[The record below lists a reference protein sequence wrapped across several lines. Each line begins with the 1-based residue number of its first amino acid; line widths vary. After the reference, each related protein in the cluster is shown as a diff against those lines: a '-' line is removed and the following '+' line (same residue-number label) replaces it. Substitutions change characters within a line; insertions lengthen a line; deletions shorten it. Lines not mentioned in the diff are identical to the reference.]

1 MNIQMIA
8 FTEKG
13 YRLAEELRTRWITA
27 SDTLCSVNAVDQDA
41 SRIGVGGQKAL
52 WHSDSA
58 VDQDVSRRGG
68 GEQQVAGLSE
78 DLYSSYRGSSKEL
91 SQPPRIELHAKT
103 EALPAISD
111 PRSLQDIVGE
121 WFTKP
126 TGDTDVKRVSASDF
140 EEKPETCALGAGGLE
155 HGFESEKSDACEMD
169 ERTRD
174 AGTRRHPCDAIIFVG
189 ATGIAVRAIAPFIHG
204 KAVDPAVLVIDEAG
218 RYVISLLSGHL
229 GGANALARTA
239 ASLIEAEPIITT
251 ATDAESAF
259 AVDTFAKEN
268 GFLLTDLRKAKE
280 VSAKVLRG
288 EKLRIYSDIPM
299 ERLVQRPAR
308 HEAELVSAQDIDRAD
323 IVISYRTHILKPASE
338 PDTGASDR
346 PSDASETQHP
356 AYQNAELSDART
368 DAVQVHALL
377 DRDSAASGSLGI
389 SAHPAEKSSQAIG
402 LRLIA
407 KRVHVGLGARKGVT
421 QAEVAAAVATCL
433 EDAGI
438 DPRAVV
444 AIASIDLKKQEAGIL
459 AYSYESGVPFVTY
472 TAEEL
477 RTVEGAFAGS
487 SFVQSVTGVANV
499 CERAAAYAA
508 GRSGHAEVLVHKTIH
523 GNVTT
528 AVAVEA

>member
-1 MNIQMIA
+1 MKIQIIA

-13 YRLAEELRTRWITA
+13 YRLAEELRARWITSPDA
-27 SDTLCSVNAVDQDA
+27 WSSTNAADQDA
-41 SRIGVGGQKAL
+41 SRT
-52 WHSDSA
+52 
-58 VDQDVSRRGG
+58 
-68 GEQQVAGLSE
+68 VAGGLQAVCPAA
-78 DLYSSYRGSSKEL
+78 
-91 SQPPRIELHAKT
+91 QPPRIELHAKT
-103 EALPAISD
+103 EPLPAISD
-111 PRSLQDIVGE
+111 PRSLHDIVAE

-126 TGDTDVKRVSASDF
+126 AGDTDETGGSRSDS
-140 EEKPETCALGAGGLE
+140 EEK
-155 HGFESEKSDACEMD
+155 SERC
-169 ERTRD
+169 
-174 AGTRRHPCDAIIFVG
+174 AGTERPCDAIIFVG
-189 ATGIAVRAIAPFIHG
+189 ATGIAVRAIAPFITG

-239 ASLIEAEPIITT
+239 AALIEAEPVITT

-308 HEAELVSAQDIDRAD
+308 HEAELVTAQDIDRAD
-323 IVISYRTHILKPASE
+323 IIISYRTRILKPASGS
-338 PDTGASDR
+338 DADDR
-346 PSDASETQHP
+346 PVKASEAQHP
-356 AYQNAELSDART
+356 L
-368 DAVQVHALL
+368 
-377 DRDSAASGSLGI
+377 
-389 SAHPAEKSSQAIG
+389 EKMSQGIG

-444 AIASIDLKKQEAGIL
+444 ALASIDLKKQEAGIL

-499 CERAAAYAA
+499 CERAAAFAA

>member
-1 MNIQMIA
+1 MKIQIIA

-13 YRLAEELRTRWITA
+13 YRLAEELRARWITA
-27 SDTLCSVNAVDQDA
+27 PDACDSANAVDQDA
-41 SRIGVGGQKAL
+41 SRSGA
-52 WHSDSA
+52 
-58 VDQDVSRRGG
+58 R
-68 GEQQVAGLSE
+68 EQQAVCPAV
-78 DLYSSYRGSSKEL
+78 
-91 SQPPRIELHAKT
+91 QPPRIELHAKT
-103 EALPAISD
+103 EALPAIFD
-111 PRSLQDIVGE
+111 PRSLCDIVGE
-121 WFTKP
+121 WFT
-126 TGDTDVKRVSASDF
+126 T
-140 EEKPETCALGAGGLE
+140 
-155 HGFESEKSDACEMD
+155 SEA
-169 ERTRD
+169 
-174 AGTRRHPCDAIIFVG
+174 DAIIFVG

-239 ASLIEAEPIITT
+239 AALIEAEPVITT

-308 HEAELVSAQDIDRAD
+308 HEAELVPAQDIFCAD
-323 IVISYRTHILKPASE
+323 IVISYRTHILKLASE
-338 PDTGASDR
+338 PDADIFAR
-346 PSDASETQHP
+346 PIDASESQHP
-356 AYQNAELSDART
+356 EYQHAELSEARS
-368 DAVQVHALL
+368 DAVQIHHLGM
-377 DRDSAASGSLGI
+377 RDSQASTASGSLGI
-389 SAHPAEKSSQAIG
+389 SKHTSEKASQGIG

-444 AIASIDLKKQEAGIL
+444 ALASIDLKKQEAGIL

-499 CERAAAYAA
+499 CERAAAFAA

>member
-13 YRLAEELRTRWITA
+13 YRLAEQLRARWITA
-27 SDTLCSVNAVDQDA
+27 SDTLCSANAVDQDA
-41 SRIGVGGQKAL
+41 SRTAAGGQQA
-52 WHSDSA
+52 
-58 VDQDVSRRGG
+58 
-68 GEQQVAGLSE
+68 AGLSE
-78 DLYSSYRGSSKEL
+78 DLHSSCRGSSKEV

-126 TGDTDVKRVSASDF
+126 TGGTDGKRVSASSS
-140 EEKPETCALGAGGLE
+140 EEEARACVSGAGG
-155 HGFESEKSDACEMD
+155 SD
-169 ERTRD
+169 RQ
-174 AGTRRHPCDAIIFVG
+174 CDAIIFVG
-189 ATGIAVRAIAPFIHG
+189 ATGIAVRAIAPFICG
-204 KAVDPAVLVIDEAG
+204 KTVDPAVLVIDEAG

-308 HEAELVSAQDIDRAD
+308 HEAELVPAQDIDRAD
-323 IVISYRTHILKPASE
+323 IVISYRTYILKPAE
-338 PDTGASDR
+338 
-346 PSDASETQHP
+346 
-356 AYQNAELSDART
+356 N
-368 DAVQVHALL
+368 
-377 DRDSAASGSLGI
+377 
-389 SAHPAEKSSQAIG
+389 SSQAIG

-444 AIASIDLKKQEAGIL
+444 ALASIDLKKQEAGIL
-459 AYSYESGVPFVTY
+459 AYSYECGVPFVTY

>member
-13 YRLAEELRTRWITA
+13 YRLAEQLRTRWITTP
-27 SDTLCSVNAVDQDA
+27 DMLCSANAVDQDA
-41 SRIGVGGQKAL
+41 SRAGGGQ
-52 WHSDSA
+52 
-58 VDQDVSRRGG
+58 
-68 GEQQVAGLSE
+68 
-78 DLYSSYRGSSKEL
+78 
-91 SQPPRIELHAKT
+91 PPCIELHAKT
-103 EALPAISD
+103 EALPAFSD
-111 PRSLQDIVGE
+111 PRSLHEIVAE
-121 WFTKP
+121 WFTK
-126 TGDTDVKRVSASDF
+126 SA
-140 EEKPETCALGAGGLE
+140 A
-155 HGFESEKSDACEMD
+155 
-169 ERTRD
+169 
-174 AGTRRHPCDAIIFVG
+174 DAIIFVG
-189 ATGIAVRAIAPFIHG
+189 TTGIAVRAIAPFICG

-308 HEAELVSAQDIDRAD
+308 HEAELVPAQDIDRAD
-323 IVISYRTHILKPASE
+323 IVISYRTHILKPAE
-338 PDTGASDR
+338 
-346 PSDASETQHP
+346 
-356 AYQNAELSDART
+356 N
-368 DAVQVHALL
+368 
-377 DRDSAASGSLGI
+377 
-389 SAHPAEKSSQAIG
+389 SSQAIG

-438 DPRAVV
+438 DPRAV
-444 AIASIDLKKQEAGIL
+444 AALESIDLKKQEAGIL

-477 RTVEGAFAGS
+477 RTVEGAFVGS

-499 CERAAAYAA
+499 CERAAVYAA

>member
-1 MNIQMIA
+1 MKIQMIA

-13 YRLAEELRTRWITA
+13 YRLAEQLRAHWIT
-27 SDTLCSVNAVDQDA
+27 TTDA
-41 SRIGVGGQKAL
+41 EAPLIQ
-52 WHSDSA
+52 
-58 VDQDVSRRGG
+58 
-68 GEQQVAGLSE
+68 
-78 DLYSSYRGSSKEL
+78 
-91 SQPPRIELHAKT
+91 LHAKT

-111 PRSLQDIVGE
+111 PRSLQDIVRE

-126 TGDTDVKRVSASDF
+126 VGDTDGKRVSVSGS
-140 EEKPETCALGAGGLE
+140 EEESGVCVSGAG
-155 HGFESEKSDACEMD
+155 SSD
-169 ERTRD
+169 RS
-174 AGTRRHPCDAIIFVG
+174 CDAIIFVG

-204 KAVDPAVLVIDEAG
+204 KSVDPAVLVIDEAG

-239 ASLIEAEPIITT
+239 AALIEAEPIITT

-268 GFLLTDLRKAKE
+268 GFLLTDLRKAKA

-308 HEAELVSAQDIDRAD
+308 HEAELVPAQDIDHAD
-323 IVISYRTHILKPASE
+323 IIISYRSRFLKEDASAAE
-338 PDTGASDR
+338 SVTSASALKLQLL
-346 PSDASETQHP
+346 SGSESTSKVVETLQLSETQT
-356 AYQNAELSDART
+356 A
-368 DAVQVHALL
+368 QVGAQE
-377 DRDSAASGSLGI
+377 AQVEAS
-389 SAHPAEKSSQAIG
+389 PIG

-407 KRVHVGLGARKGVT
+407 KRIHVGLGARKGVT

-433 EDAGI
+433 EDADI

-444 AIASIDLKKQEAGIL
+444 ALASIDLKKQEAGIL

>member
-27 SDTLCSVNAVDQDA
+27 SDTLGSANAVDQDA
-41 SRIGVGGQKAL
+41 SRTGGGGQEAL
-52 WHSDSA
+52 WHSDSV
-58 VDQDVSRRGG
+58 VDQDVSRAAVGG
-68 GEQQVAGLSE
+68 QQAAGLSE
-78 DLYSSYRGSSKEL
+78 DLHLSYRGSSKEV

-126 TGDTDVKRVSASDF
+126 ADDTDGKRVSLSDF
-140 EEKPETCALGAGGLE
+140 EEKPEICALGAGGLE
-155 HGFESEKSDACEMD
+155 HGFESEKSGACEMD
-169 ERTRD
+169 ARTRD
-174 AGTRRHPCDAIIFVG
+174 AGTRHPCDAIIFVG

-268 GFLLTDLRKAKE
+268 GFLLTDLRKAKD

-308 HEAELVSAQDIDRAD
+308 HEAELVPAQEIDRAD
-323 IVISYRTHILKPASE
+323 IVISYRTK
-338 PDTGASDR
+338 
-346 PSDASETQHP
+346 
-356 AYQNAELSDART
+356 
-368 DAVQVHALL
+368 LL
-377 DRDSAASGSLGI
+377 N
-389 SAHPAEKSSQAIG
+389 QATG

-444 AIASIDLKKQEAGIL
+444 ALASIDLKKQEAGIL

-508 GRSGHAEVLVHKTIH
+508 GRSGHAEVLVHKSIH

>member
-1 MNIQMIA
+1 MNIQMIV

-13 YRLAEELRTRWITA
+13 YRLAEQLRARWITA
-27 SDTLCSVNAVDQDA
+27 PDMET
-41 SRIGVGGQKAL
+41 
-52 WHSDSA
+52 
-58 VDQDVSRRGG
+58 
-68 GEQQVAGLSE
+68 
-78 DLYSSYRGSSKEL
+78 
-91 SQPPRIELHAKT
+91 PRIELHAKT

-126 TGDTDVKRVSASDF
+126 AGDTVEMSVSLSDD
-140 EEKPETCALGAGGLE
+140 EEKPE
-155 HGFESEKSDACEMD
+155 SD
-169 ERTRD
+169 R
-174 AGTRRHPCDAIIFVG
+174 PCDAIIFVG

-239 ASLIEAEPIITT
+239 ASLIEAKPIITT

-268 GFLLTDLRKAKE
+268 GFLLTDRRKAKE

-308 HEAELVSAQDIDRAD
+308 HEAELVPAQNIDHAD
-323 IVISYRTHILKPASE
+323 IIISYRTRILKPASE
-338 PDTGASDR
+338 PNVDDR
-346 PSDASETQHP
+346 PVKASETQHP
-356 AYQNAELSDART
+356 L
-368 DAVQVHALL
+368 
-377 DRDSAASGSLGI
+377 
-389 SAHPAEKSSQAIG
+389 EKMSQGIG

-444 AIASIDLKKQEAGIL
+444 DLVSIDLKKQEAGIL
-459 AYSYESGVPFVTY
+459 AYSYERGVPFVTY

-487 SFVQSVTGVANV
+487 NFVQSVTGVANV
-499 CERAAAYAA
+499 CERAAAFAA

>member
-1 MNIQMIA
+1 MKIQIIA

-13 YRLAEELRTRWITA
+13 YRLAEQLRARWLTVPGA
-27 SDTLCSVNAVDQDA
+27 ESAANAVDQDD
-41 SRIGVGGQKAL
+41 SRAGVGGQQAA
-52 WHSDSA
+52 W
-58 VDQDVSRRGG
+58 
-68 GEQQVAGLSE
+68 VAA
-78 DLYSSYRGSSKEL
+78 
-91 SQPPRIELHAKT
+91 QPPRIELHAKT

-111 PRSLQDIVGE
+111 PRSLHDIVAE

-126 TGDTDVKRVSASDF
+126 AGDTVETSVLLSDD
-140 EEKPETCALGAGGLE
+140 EEKPESGAPGSGAPE
-155 HGFESEKSDACEMD
+155 WGIESENPDGD
-169 ERTRD
+169 ERPERAET
-174 AGTRRHPCDAIIFVG
+174 AGDDRPCDAILFVG
-189 ATGIAVRAIAPFIHG
+189 ATGIAVRAIAPFIRG
-204 KAVDPAVLVIDEAG
+204 KSVDPAVLVIDEAG

-239 ASLIEAEPIITT
+239 AALIEAEPVITT

-308 HEAELVSAQDIDRAD
+308 HEAELVTAQDIDRAD
-323 IVISYRTHILKPASE
+323 IVISYRTK
-338 PDTGASDR
+338 
-346 PSDASETQHP
+346 
-356 AYQNAELSDART
+356 
-368 DAVQVHALL
+368 LL
-377 DRDSAASGSLGI
+377 N
-389 SAHPAEKSSQAIG
+389 QATG

-444 AIASIDLKKQEAGIL
+444 ALASIDLKKQEAGIL

-499 CERAAAYAA
+499 CERAAAFAA

>member
-13 YRLAEELRTRWITA
+13 YRLAEQLRTRWIA
-27 SDTLCSVNAVDQDA
+27 APATLDAANAVDQDA
-41 SRIGVGGQKAL
+41 FRAAARGQQAACP
-52 WHSDSA
+52 A
-58 VDQDVSRRGG
+58 V
-68 GEQQVAGLSE
+68 
-78 DLYSSYRGSSKEL
+78 
-91 SQPPRIELHAKT
+91 QPPRIELHAKT
-103 EALPAISD
+103 EALPAISN
-111 PRSLQDIVGE
+111 PRSLCDIVGE

-126 TGDTDVKRVSASDF
+126 AGDTVETSVSLSDD
-140 EEKPETCALGAGGLE
+140 EEKPESGGLAAGDPE
-155 HGFESEKSDACEMD
+155 HGIESENSDEHEMA
-169 ERTRD
+169 ERTGS
-174 AGTRRHPCDAIIFVG
+174 AGSDRPCDAIIFVG

-308 HEAELVSAQDIDRAD
+308 HEAELVPVQDIDHAD
-323 IVISYRTHILKPASE
+323 IVISYRTHILKPAA
-338 PDTGASDR
+338 GADAGAFDR

-356 AYQNAELSDART
+356 S
-368 DAVQVHALL
+368 
-377 DRDSAASGSLGI
+377 
-389 SAHPAEKSSQAIG
+389 EKTSRAIG

-438 DPRAVV
+438 DPRAVADLV
-444 AIASIDLKKQEAGIL
+444 SIDLKKQEAGIL
-459 AYSYESGVPFVTY
+459 AYSYERGVPFVTY

-499 CERAAAYAA
+499 CERAAAFAA

>member
-13 YRLAEELRTRWITA
+13 YRLAEQLRTRWITA
-27 SDTLCSVNAVDQDA
+27 SDTLCSANAVDQDA
-41 SRIGVGGQKAL
+41 SRA
-52 WHSDSA
+52 
-58 VDQDVSRRGG
+58 GG
-68 GEQQVAGLSE
+68 G
-78 DLYSSYRGSSKEL
+78 
-91 SQPPRIELHAKT
+91 QPPRIELHAKT

-121 WFTKP
+121 WFTK
-126 TGDTDVKRVSASDF
+126 SA
-140 EEKPETCALGAGGLE
+140 A
-155 HGFESEKSDACEMD
+155 
-169 ERTRD
+169 
-174 AGTRRHPCDAIIFVG
+174 DAIIFVG
-189 ATGIAVRAIAPFIHG
+189 ATGIAVRAIAPFICG

-239 ASLIEAEPIITT
+239 ASLIDAEPIITT

-308 HEAELVSAQDIDRAD
+308 HEAELVPAQEIDRAD
-323 IVISYRTHILKPASE
+323 IVISYRTHILK
-338 PDTGASDR
+338 
-346 PSDASETQHP
+346 
-356 AYQNAELSDART
+356 
-368 DAVQVHALL
+368 
-377 DRDSAASGSLGI
+377 
-389 SAHPAEKSSQAIG
+389 PAEKSSQAIG

-444 AIASIDLKKQEAGIL
+444 ALASIDLKKQEAGIL

>member
-27 SDTLCSVNAVDQDA
+27 SDTLCSANAVDQDA
-41 SRIGVGGQKAL
+41 SRA
-52 WHSDSA
+52 
-58 VDQDVSRRGG
+58 GG
-68 GEQQVAGLSE
+68 GGQQVADLSE

-103 EALPAISD
+103 EALPAIFD

-121 WFTKP
+121 WFAKP
-126 TGDTDVKRVSASDF
+126 TGGTDGKRVSASDF
-140 EEKPETCALGAGGLE
+140 EEKPEICALGAGGLE

-174 AGTRRHPCDAIIFVG
+174 AGTRHPCDAIIFVG
-189 ATGIAVRAIAPFIHG
+189 ATGIAVRAIAPFICG

-308 HEAELVSAQDIDRAD
+308 HEAELVPAQDIDRAD
-323 IVISYRTHILKPASE
+323 IVISYRTHILK
-338 PDTGASDR
+338 
-346 PSDASETQHP
+346 
-356 AYQNAELSDART
+356 
-368 DAVQVHALL
+368 
-377 DRDSAASGSLGI
+377 
-389 SAHPAEKSSQAIG
+389 PAEKSSQAIG

-444 AIASIDLKKQEAGIL
+444 ALASIDLKKQEAGIL

>member
-1 MNIQMIA
+1 MKIQMIA

-27 SDTLCSVNAVDQDA
+27 PDACDSANAVDQDA
-41 SRIGVGGQKAL
+41 SRRAAGGQKAA
-52 WHSDSA
+52 WA
-58 VDQDVSRRGG
+58 V
-68 GEQQVAGLSE
+68 A
-78 DLYSSYRGSSKEL
+78 
-91 SQPPRIELHAKT
+91 QPPRIELHAKT

-111 PRSLQDIVGE
+111 PRSLQDIVAE
-121 WFTKP
+121 WFAKP
-126 TGDTDVKRVSASDF
+126 TGGTDGKRVSASSS
-140 EEKPETCALGAGGLE
+140 EEEAGVCISGAGG
-155 HGFESEKSDACEMD
+155 SD
-169 ERTRD
+169 RQ
-174 AGTRRHPCDAIIFVG
+174 CDAIIFVG
-189 ATGIAVRAIAPFIHG
+189 ATGIAVRAIAPFICG

-308 HEAELVSAQDIDRAD
+308 HEAELVPAQDIDRAD
-323 IVISYRTHILKPASE
+323 IVISYRTHILKP
-338 PDTGASDR
+338 T
-346 PSDASETQHP
+346 
-356 AYQNAELSDART
+356 
-368 DAVQVHALL
+368 
-377 DRDSAASGSLGI
+377 
-389 SAHPAEKSSQAIG
+389 EKSSQAIG

-444 AIASIDLKKQEAGIL
+444 TLASIDLKKQEEGIL

>member
-13 YRLAEELRTRWITA
+13 YRLAEQLRARWITTP
-27 SDTLCSVNAVDQDA
+27 DMLCSANAVDQDA
-41 SRIGVGGQKAL
+41 SRTAAGGQK
-52 WHSDSA
+52 
-58 VDQDVSRRGG
+58 
-68 GEQQVAGLSE
+68 VAGLSE
-78 DLYSSYRGSSKEL
+78 DLHSSYRGSSKEV

-111 PRSLQDIVGE
+111 PRCLQDIVGE
-121 WFTKP
+121 WFAKP
-126 TGDTDVKRVSASDF
+126 TGGTDGKRVSASSS
-140 EEKPETCALGAGGLE
+140 EEKSSACVSGAGG
-155 HGFESEKSDACEMD
+155 SD
-169 ERTRD
+169 RS
-174 AGTRRHPCDAIIFVG
+174 CDAIIFVG
-189 ATGIAVRAIAPFIHG
+189 ATGIAVRAIAPFICG

-308 HEAELVSAQDIDRAD
+308 HEAELVPAQEIDRAD
-323 IVISYRTHILKPASE
+323 IVISYRTHILK
-338 PDTGASDR
+338 
-346 PSDASETQHP
+346 
-356 AYQNAELSDART
+356 
-368 DAVQVHALL
+368 
-377 DRDSAASGSLGI
+377 
-389 SAHPAEKSSQAIG
+389 PAEKSSQAIG

-421 QAEVAAAVATCL
+421 QAEVAVAVATCL

-444 AIASIDLKKQEAGIL
+444 ALASIDLKKQEAGIL

>member
-13 YRLAEELRTRWITA
+13 YRLAEQLRTRWITA
-27 SDTLCSVNAVDQDA
+27 PDA
-41 SRIGVGGQKAL
+41 EVPLI
-52 WHSDSA
+52 H
-58 VDQDVSRRGG
+58 
-68 GEQQVAGLSE
+68 
-78 DLYSSYRGSSKEL
+78 
-91 SQPPRIELHAKT
+91 LHAKT

-111 PRSLQDIVGE
+111 PRSLHDIVAE
-121 WFTKP
+121 WFAKP
-126 TGDTDVKRVSASDF
+126 ASDTERTSVSLSVF
-140 EEKPETCALGAGGLE
+140 EEESGACVPGAGGLE
-155 HGFESEKSDACEMD
+155 HGFESEKSGACEMD

-174 AGTRRHPCDAIIFVG
+174 AGTRHPCDAIIFVG
-189 ATGIAVRAIAPFIHG
+189 ATGIAVRAIAPFITG

-239 ASLIEAEPIITT
+239 AALIEAEPVITT

-268 GFLLTDLRKAKE
+268 GFLLTDLWKAKE

-299 ERLVQRPAR
+299 ERLVQRPGR
-308 HEAELVSAQDIDRAD
+308 HEAELIPAQDIDRAD
-323 IVISYRTHILKPASE
+323 IIISYRTHILKSAAGPDADAS
-338 PDTGASDR
+338 GRQA
-346 PSDASETQHP
+346 DASETP
-356 AYQNAELSDART
+356 LSEART
-368 DAVQVHALL
+368 DAVRIQPLAS
-377 DRDSAASGSLGI
+377 RDQGASADVTASGS
-389 SAHPAEKSSQAIG
+389 IG

-407 KRVHVGLGARKGVT
+407 KRIHVGLGARKGVT
-421 QAEVAAAVATCL
+421 QAEVTAAVATCL

-438 DPRAVV
+438 DPRAVADLV
-444 AIASIDLKKQEAGIL
+444 SIDLKKQEAGIL
-459 AYSYESGVPFVTY
+459 AYSYERGVPFVTY

-487 SFVQSVTGVANV
+487 RFVQSVTGVANV

-508 GRSGHAEVLVHKTIH
+508 GRNGHAEVLVHKTIH

-528 AVAVEA
+528 AVAVEV

>member
-1 MNIQMIA
+1 MKIQMIA

-13 YRLAEELRTRWITA
+13 YRLAEQLRTRWITVPDA
-27 SDTLCSVNAVDQDA
+27 WSSTNAVDQHA
-41 SRIGVGGQKAL
+41 SPSGARGQQ
-52 WHSDSA
+52 A
-58 VDQDVSRRGG
+58 VCP
-68 GEQQVAGLSE
+68 AA
-78 DLYSSYRGSSKEL
+78 
-91 SQPPRIELHAKT
+91 QPPRIELHAKT

-126 TGDTDVKRVSASDF
+126 AGDTNETGGSRSDS
-140 EEKPETCALGAGGLE
+140 EEK
-155 HGFESEKSDACEMD
+155 SERC
-169 ERTRD
+169 
-174 AGTRRHPCDAIIFVG
+174 AGTKRPCDAIIFVG
-189 ATGIAVRAIAPFIHG
+189 ATGIAVRAIAPFITG

-239 ASLIEAEPIITT
+239 ASLIGAEPIITT

-268 GFLLTDLRKAKE
+268 SFLLTDLRKAKE

-308 HEAELVSAQDIDRAD
+308 HEAELVPVQDIDCAD
-323 IVISYRTHILKPASE
+323 IIISYRTHILK
-338 PDTGASDR
+338 
-346 PSDASETQHP
+346 P

-368 DAVQVHALL
+368 DAVQIHHLV
-377 DRDSAASGSLGI
+377 DRDPDPSTASGSLGI
-389 SAHPAEKSSQAIG
+389 SVHPTEKLSQGIG

-438 DPRAVV
+438 APRAVV
-444 AIASIDLKKQEAGIL
+444 DLVSIDLKKQESGIL

-499 CERAAAYAA
+499 CERAAAFAA

>member
-13 YRLAEELRTRWITA
+13 YRLAEQLRTRWITTP
-27 SDTLCSVNAVDQDA
+27 DMLCSANAVDQDA
-41 SRIGVGGQKAL
+41 SRAGGGQ
-52 WHSDSA
+52 
-58 VDQDVSRRGG
+58 
-68 GEQQVAGLSE
+68 
-78 DLYSSYRGSSKEL
+78 
-91 SQPPRIELHAKT
+91 PPCIELHAKT

-111 PRSLQDIVGE
+111 PRSLHEIVAE

-126 TGDTDVKRVSASDF
+126 ADDTDGKRVSASSS
-140 EEKPETCALGAGGLE
+140 EEESGACVSGADGG
-155 HGFESEKSDACEMD
+155 D
-169 ERTRD
+169 RQ
-174 AGTRRHPCDAIIFVG
+174 CDAIIFVG
-189 ATGIAVRAIAPFIHG
+189 ATGIAVRAIAPFICG
-204 KAVDPAVLVIDEAG
+204 KTVDPAVLVIDEAG

-308 HEAELVSAQDIDRAD
+308 HEAELVPAQDIDRAD

-338 PDTGASDR
+338 PDAGASDR

-368 DAVQVHALL
+368 DAVQVHSLL

-389 SAHPAEKSSQAIG
+389 SVHPTEKLSQAIG

-444 AIASIDLKKQEAGIL
+444 ALASIDLKKQEAGIL

-477 RTVEGAFAGS
+477 RTVEGAFVGS

>member
-27 SDTLCSVNAVDQDA
+27 SDTLCSANAVDQDA
-41 SRIGVGGQKAL
+41 SRRAAGGQEAL
-52 WHSDSA
+52 WHSEPV
-58 VDQDVSRRGG
+58 VDQDASRRAAGG
-68 GEQQVAGLSE
+68 QQAAGLSE
-78 DLYSSYRGSSKEL
+78 DLHSSYRGSSKEV

-121 WFTKP
+121 WFAKP
-126 TGDTDVKRVSASDF
+126 TGGTDGKRVSASSS
-140 EEKPETCALGAGGLE
+140 EEEAGACVSGAGG
-155 HGFESEKSDACEMD
+155 SD
-169 ERTRD
+169 RQ
-174 AGTRRHPCDAIIFVG
+174 CDAIIFVG
-189 ATGIAVRAIAPFIHG
+189 ATGIAVRAIAPFICG

-229 GGANALARTA
+229 GGANALARMA

-308 HEAELVSAQDIDRAD
+308 HEAELVPAQDIDRAD
-323 IVISYRTHILKPASE
+323 IVISYQTHILK
-338 PDTGASDR
+338 
-346 PSDASETQHP
+346 
-356 AYQNAELSDART
+356 
-368 DAVQVHALL
+368 
-377 DRDSAASGSLGI
+377 
-389 SAHPAEKSSQAIG
+389 PAEKSSQAIG

-444 AIASIDLKKQEAGIL
+444 ALASIDLKKQEAGIL
-459 AYSYESGVPFVTY
+459 AYSYECGVPFVTY

-508 GRSGHAEVLVHKTIH
+508 GQSGHAEVLVHKTIH

>member
-1 MNIQMIA
+1 MKIQMIA

-13 YRLAEELRTRWITA
+13 YRLAEQLRARWITA
-27 SDTLCSVNAVDQDA
+27 SDTLCSANAVDQDA
-41 SRIGVGGQKAL
+41 SRKTAGGQ
-52 WHSDSA
+52 
-58 VDQDVSRRGG
+58 
-68 GEQQVAGLSE
+68 EVAGLSE
-78 DLYSSYRGSSKEL
+78 DLHSSYRGSSKEV

-126 TGDTDVKRVSASDF
+126 TGDTEGKRVSASSS
-140 EEKPETCALGAGGLE
+140 EEESGACVSGAGG
-155 HGFESEKSDACEMD
+155 SD
-169 ERTRD
+169 RS
-174 AGTRRHPCDAIIFVG
+174 CDAIIFVG
-189 ATGIAVRAIAPFIHG
+189 ATGIAVRAIAPFICG

-308 HEAELVSAQDIDRAD
+308 HEAEFVPAQEIDHAD
-323 IVISYRTHILKPASE
+323 IIISYRTHILK
-338 PDTGASDR
+338 
-346 PSDASETQHP
+346 
-356 AYQNAELSDART
+356 
-368 DAVQVHALL
+368 
-377 DRDSAASGSLGI
+377 
-389 SAHPAEKSSQAIG
+389 PAEKSSQAIG

-444 AIASIDLKKQEAGIL
+444 ALASIDLKKQEAGIL

>member
-27 SDTLCSVNAVDQDA
+27 SDTLCSANAVDQDA
-41 SRIGVGGQKAL
+41 SRT
-52 WHSDSA
+52 
-58 VDQDVSRRGG
+58 GG
-68 GEQQVAGLSE
+68 G
-78 DLYSSYRGSSKEL
+78 
-91 SQPPRIELHAKT
+91 QPPRIELHAKT

-111 PRSLQDIVGE
+111 PRSLHEIVAE
-121 WFTKP
+121 WFTK
-126 TGDTDVKRVSASDF
+126 SA
-140 EEKPETCALGAGGLE
+140 A
-155 HGFESEKSDACEMD
+155 
-169 ERTRD
+169 
-174 AGTRRHPCDAIIFVG
+174 DAIIFVG
-189 ATGIAVRAIAPFIHG
+189 ATGIAVRAIAPFICG
-204 KAVDPAVLVIDEAG
+204 KTVDPAVLVIDEAG

-308 HEAELVSAQDIDRAD
+308 HEAELVPAQDIDRAD
-323 IVISYRTHILKPASE
+323 IVISYRTHILKPAE
-338 PDTGASDR
+338 
-346 PSDASETQHP
+346 
-356 AYQNAELSDART
+356 N
-368 DAVQVHALL
+368 
-377 DRDSAASGSLGI
+377 
-389 SAHPAEKSSQAIG
+389 SSQAIG

-444 AIASIDLKKQEAGIL
+444 ALASIDLKKQEAGIL

>member
-13 YRLAEELRTRWITA
+13 YRLAEELRTRWITTA
-27 SDTLCSVNAVDQDA
+27 NTLCSANAVDRDA
-41 SRIGVGGQKAL
+41 SRAGGGGQQA
-52 WHSDSA
+52 
-58 VDQDVSRRGG
+58 
-68 GEQQVAGLSE
+68 AGPSE
-78 DLYSSYRGSSKEL
+78 V
-91 SQPPRIELHAKT
+91 SQPPCIELHAKT

-111 PRSLQDIVGE
+111 SRSLQDIVGE
-121 WFTKP
+121 WFAKP
-126 TGDTDVKRVSASDF
+126 ADDTDGKRVSLSSS
-140 EEKPETCALGAGGLE
+140 EEEAGVCISGAGG
-155 HGFESEKSDACEMD
+155 SD
-169 ERTRD
+169 RQ
-174 AGTRRHPCDAIIFVG
+174 CDAIIFVG
-189 ATGIAVRAIAPFIHG
+189 ATGIAVRAIAPFICG

-268 GFLLTDLRKAKE
+268 DFLLTDLRKAKE

-288 EKLRIYSDIPM
+288 EKLRIYSDIPL

-323 IVISYRTHILKPASE
+323 IVISYRTHILK
-338 PDTGASDR
+338 
-346 PSDASETQHP
+346 
-356 AYQNAELSDART
+356 
-368 DAVQVHALL
+368 
-377 DRDSAASGSLGI
+377 
-389 SAHPAEKSSQAIG
+389 PAEKSSQAIG

-444 AIASIDLKKQEAGIL
+444 ALASIDLKKQEAGIL

>member
-13 YRLAEELRTRWITA
+13 YRLAEQLRTRWITTP
-27 SDTLCSVNAVDQDA
+27 DMLCSANAVDQDA
-41 SRIGVGGQKAL
+41 SRAGGGQ
-52 WHSDSA
+52 
-58 VDQDVSRRGG
+58 
-68 GEQQVAGLSE
+68 
-78 DLYSSYRGSSKEL
+78 
-91 SQPPRIELHAKT
+91 PPCIELHAKT

-111 PRSLQDIVGE
+111 PRSLHEIVAE

-126 TGDTDVKRVSASDF
+126 ADDTDGKRVSASSS
-140 EEKPETCALGAGGLE
+140 EEESGACVSGADGG
-155 HGFESEKSDACEMD
+155 D
-169 ERTRD
+169 RQ
-174 AGTRRHPCDAIIFVG
+174 CDAIIFVG
-189 ATGIAVRAIAPFIHG
+189 ATGIAVRAIAPFICG
-204 KAVDPAVLVIDEAG
+204 KTVDPAVLVIDEAG

-308 HEAELVSAQDIDRAD
+308 HEAELVPAQDIDRAD
-323 IVISYRTHILKPASE
+323 IVISYRTHILK
-338 PDTGASDR
+338 
-346 PSDASETQHP
+346 
-356 AYQNAELSDART
+356 
-368 DAVQVHALL
+368 
-377 DRDSAASGSLGI
+377 
-389 SAHPAEKSSQAIG
+389 PAEKSSQAIG

-444 AIASIDLKKQEAGIL
+444 ALASIDLKKQEAGIL

-477 RTVEGAFAGS
+477 RTVEGAFVGS

>member
-41 SRIGVGGQKAL
+41 SRT
-52 WHSDSA
+52 
-58 VDQDVSRRGG
+58 GG
-68 GEQQVAGLSE
+68 G
-78 DLYSSYRGSSKEL
+78 
-91 SQPPRIELHAKT
+91 QPPRIELHAKT

-111 PRSLQDIVGE
+111 PRSLHEIVAE
-121 WFTKP
+121 WFTK
-126 TGDTDVKRVSASDF
+126 SA
-140 EEKPETCALGAGGLE
+140 A
-155 HGFESEKSDACEMD
+155 
-169 ERTRD
+169 
-174 AGTRRHPCDAIIFVG
+174 DAIIFVG

-268 GFLLTDLRKAKE
+268 GFLLTDLQKAKA

-288 EKLRIYSDIPM
+288 EKLRIYSDIQM

-323 IVISYRTHILKPASE
+323 IVISYRTHILKP
-338 PDTGASDR
+338 T
-346 PSDASETQHP
+346 
-356 AYQNAELSDART
+356 
-368 DAVQVHALL
+368 
-377 DRDSAASGSLGI
+377 
-389 SAHPAEKSSQAIG
+389 EKLSQAIG

-444 AIASIDLKKQEAGIL
+444 ALASIDLKKQEAGIL

-477 RTVEGAFAGS
+477 RTVEGTFAGS

>member
-27 SDTLCSVNAVDQDA
+27 SDTLGSANAVDRDASRRAAGGQQALWHSEPAVDQDA
-41 SRIGVGGQKAL
+41 SRRAVGGQQA
-52 WHSDSA
+52 
-58 VDQDVSRRGG
+58 
-68 GEQQVAGLSE
+68 AGLSE
-78 DLYSSYRGSSKEL
+78 DLHLSYRGSLKEF

-121 WFTKP
+121 WFAKP
-126 TGDTDVKRVSASDF
+126 TDGTDGKRVSLSDF
-140 EEKPETCALGAGGLE
+140 EEKPEICALGAGGLE
-155 HGFESEKSDACEMD
+155 HGFESEKSGACEMD
-169 ERTRD
+169 ARTRD
-174 AGTRRHPCDAIIFVG
+174 AGTRHPCDAIIFVG
-189 ATGIAVRAIAPFIHG
+189 ATGIAVRAIAPFICG

-308 HEAELVSAQDIDRAD
+308 HEAELVPAQDIDRAD
-323 IVISYRTHILKPASE
+323 IVISYRTK
-338 PDTGASDR
+338 
-346 PSDASETQHP
+346 
-356 AYQNAELSDART
+356 
-368 DAVQVHALL
+368 LL
-377 DRDSAASGSLGI
+377 N
-389 SAHPAEKSSQAIG
+389 QATG

-444 AIASIDLKKQEAGIL
+444 ALASIDLKKQETGIL

-523 GNVTT
+523 GSVTT

>member
-27 SDTLCSVNAVDQDA
+27 SDTLGSANAVDRDASRTAAGGQEALWHSEPAVDQDA
-41 SRIGVGGQKAL
+41 SRRAAGGQQAL
-52 WHSDSA
+52 WHSDSV
-58 VDQDVSRRGG
+58 VDQDVSRRAAGG
-68 GEQQVAGLSE
+68 QKTVWGV
-78 DLYSSYRGSSKEL
+78 

-121 WFTKP
+121 WFAKP
-126 TGDTDVKRVSASDF
+126 TDGTDGKRVSLSDF
-140 EEKPETCALGAGGLE
+140 EEKPEICALGAGGLE
-155 HGFESEKSDACEMD
+155 HDFESEKSGADGSD
-169 ERTRD
+169 RQ
-174 AGTRRHPCDAIIFVG
+174 CDAIIFVG
-189 ATGIAVRAIAPFIHG
+189 ATGIAVRAIAPFICG

-308 HEAELVSAQDIDRAD
+308 HEAELVPAQDIDRAD
-323 IVISYRTHILKPASE
+323 IVISYRTK
-338 PDTGASDR
+338 
-346 PSDASETQHP
+346 
-356 AYQNAELSDART
+356 
-368 DAVQVHALL
+368 LL
-377 DRDSAASGSLGI
+377 N
-389 SAHPAEKSSQAIG
+389 QATG

-444 AIASIDLKKQEAGIL
+444 ALASIDLKKQEAGIL

-523 GNVTT
+523 GSVTT

>member
-140 EEKPETCALGAGGLE
+140 EEKPEICALGAGGLE

-174 AGTRRHPCDAIIFVG
+174 AGTRHPCDAIIFVG
-189 ATGIAVRAIAPFIHG
+189 ATGIAVRAIAPFICG

-323 IVISYRTHILKPASE
+323 IVISYRTHILKPA
-338 PDTGASDR
+338 
-346 PSDASETQHP
+346 
-356 AYQNAELSDART
+356 
-368 DAVQVHALL
+368 
-377 DRDSAASGSLGI
+377 
-389 SAHPAEKSSQAIG
+389 EKSSQAIG

-444 AIASIDLKKQEAGIL
+444 ALASIDLKKQEAGIL

-528 AVAVEA
+528 AVAVEV

>member
-1 MNIQMIA
+1 M
-8 FTEKG
+8 
-13 YRLAEELRTRWITA
+13 
-27 SDTLCSVNAVDQDA
+27 DA
-41 SRIGVGGQKAL
+41 
-52 WHSDSA
+52 
-58 VDQDVSRRGG
+58 
-68 GEQQVAGLSE
+68 
-78 DLYSSYRGSSKEL
+78 
-91 SQPPRIELHAKT
+91 
-103 EALPAISD
+103 
-111 PRSLQDIVGE
+111 
-121 WFTKP
+121 
-126 TGDTDVKRVSASDF
+126 
-140 EEKPETCALGAGGLE
+140 
-155 HGFESEKSDACEMD
+155 
-169 ERTRD
+169 RTRD
-174 AGTRRHPCDAIIFVG
+174 AGTRHPCDAIIFVG
-189 ATGIAVRAIAPFIHG
+189 ATGIAVRAIASFICG

-299 ERLVQRPAR
+299 ERLVHRPAR
-308 HEAELVSAQDIDRAD
+308 HETELVPAQDIDRAD
-323 IVISYRTHILKPASE
+323 IVISYRTK
-338 PDTGASDR
+338 
-346 PSDASETQHP
+346 
-356 AYQNAELSDART
+356 
-368 DAVQVHALL
+368 LL
-377 DRDSAASGSLGI
+377 N
-389 SAHPAEKSSQAIG
+389 QATG

-444 AIASIDLKKQEAGIL
+444 ALASIDLKKQEAGIL

-523 GNVTT
+523 GSVTT

>member
-27 SDTLCSVNAVDQDA
+27 SDTLGSANAVDQDA
-41 SRIGVGGQKAL
+41 SRTGGGGQEAL
-52 WHSDSA
+52 WHSDSV
-58 VDQDVSRRGG
+58 VDQDVSRAAVGG
-68 GEQQVAGLSE
+68 QQAAGLSE
-78 DLYSSYRGSSKEL
+78 DLHLSYRGSSKEV

-126 TGDTDVKRVSASDF
+126 ADDTDGKRVSLSDF
-140 EEKPETCALGAGGLE
+140 EEKPEICALGAGGLE
-155 HGFESEKSDACEMD
+155 HGFESEKSGACEMD
-169 ERTRD
+169 ARTRD
-174 AGTRRHPCDAIIFVG
+174 AGTRHPCDAIIFVG
-189 ATGIAVRAIAPFIHG
+189 ATGIAVRAIAPFICG

-308 HEAELVSAQDIDRAD
+308 HEAELVPAQDIDRAD
-323 IVISYRTHILKPASE
+323 IVISYRTK
-338 PDTGASDR
+338 
-346 PSDASETQHP
+346 
-356 AYQNAELSDART
+356 
-368 DAVQVHALL
+368 LL
-377 DRDSAASGSLGI
+377 N
-389 SAHPAEKSSQAIG
+389 QATG

-444 AIASIDLKKQEAGIL
+444 ALASIDLKKQEAGIL

-523 GNVTT
+523 GSVTT

>member
-27 SDTLCSVNAVDQDA
+27 SDTLGSANAVDQDA
-41 SRIGVGGQKAL
+41 SRTGGGGQEAL
-52 WHSDSA
+52 WHSDSV
-58 VDQDVSRRGG
+58 VDQDVSRAAVGG
-68 GEQQVAGLSE
+68 QQAAGLSE
-78 DLYSSYRGSSKEL
+78 DLHLSYRGSSKEV
-91 SQPPRIELHAKT
+91 SQPTRIELHAKT

-126 TGDTDVKRVSASDF
+126 ADDTDGKRVSLSDF
-140 EEKPETCALGAGGLE
+140 EEKPEICALGAGGLE
-155 HGFESEKSDACEMD
+155 HGFESEKSGACEMD
-169 ERTRD
+169 ARTRD
-174 AGTRRHPCDAIIFVG
+174 AGTRHPCDAIIFVG

-268 GFLLTDLRKAKE
+268 GFLLTDLRKAKD

-299 ERLVQRPAR
+299 ERLVHRPAR
-308 HEAELVSAQDIDRAD
+308 HEAELVPAQDIDRAD
-323 IVISYRTHILKPASE
+323 IVISYRTK
-338 PDTGASDR
+338 
-346 PSDASETQHP
+346 
-356 AYQNAELSDART
+356 
-368 DAVQVHALL
+368 LL
-377 DRDSAASGSLGI
+377 N
-389 SAHPAEKSSQAIG
+389 QATG

-444 AIASIDLKKQEAGIL
+444 ALASIDLKKQEAGIL

-523 GNVTT
+523 GSVTT

>member
-27 SDTLCSVNAVDQDA
+27 SDTLGSANAVDQDA
-41 SRIGVGGQKAL
+41 SRTGGGGQEAL
-52 WHSDSA
+52 WHSDSV
-58 VDQDVSRRGG
+58 VDQDVSRAAVGG
-68 GEQQVAGLSE
+68 QQAAGLSE
-78 DLYSSYRGSSKEL
+78 DLHLSYRGSSKEV
-91 SQPPRIELHAKT
+91 SQPTRIELHAKT

-126 TGDTDVKRVSASDF
+126 ADDTDGKRVSLSDF
-140 EEKPETCALGAGGLE
+140 EEKPEICALGAGGLE
-155 HGFESEKSDACEMD
+155 HGFESEKSGACEMD
-169 ERTRD
+169 ARTRD
-174 AGTRRHPCDAIIFVG
+174 AGTRHPCDAIIFVG

-268 GFLLTDLRKAKE
+268 GFLLTDLRKAKD

-299 ERLVQRPAR
+299 ERLVHRPAR
-308 HEAELVSAQDIDRAD
+308 HEAELVPAQDIDRAD
-323 IVISYRTHILKPASE
+323 IVISYRTK
-338 PDTGASDR
+338 
-346 PSDASETQHP
+346 
-356 AYQNAELSDART
+356 
-368 DAVQVHALL
+368 LL
-377 DRDSAASGSLGI
+377 N
-389 SAHPAEKSSQAIG
+389 QATG

-433 EDAGI
+433 DDSGI

-444 AIASIDLKKQEAGIL
+444 ALASIDLKKQEAGIL

-523 GNVTT
+523 GSVTT

>member
-1 MNIQMIA
+1 MNIQIIA

-27 SDTLCSVNAVDQDA
+27 PDA
-41 SRIGVGGQKAL
+41 EAPLIQ
-52 WHSDSA
+52 
-58 VDQDVSRRGG
+58 
-68 GEQQVAGLSE
+68 
-78 DLYSSYRGSSKEL
+78 
-91 SQPPRIELHAKT
+91 LHAKT

-111 PRSLQDIVGE
+111 PRSLCDIVEE
-121 WFTKP
+121 WFTK
-126 TGDTDVKRVSASDF
+126 
-140 EEKPETCALGAGGLE
+140 
-155 HGFESEKSDACEMD
+155 SEA
-169 ERTRD
+169 
-174 AGTRRHPCDAIIFVG
+174 DAIIFVG

-229 GGANALARTA
+229 GGANALSRTA
-239 ASLIEAEPIITT
+239 ASLIEAEPVITT

-268 GFLLTDLRKAKE
+268 GFLLTDLRKAKA

-308 HEAELVSAQDIDRAD
+308 HEAEFVPAQDIDRAD
-323 IVISYRTHILKPASE
+323 IIISYRTHILKKA
-338 PDTGASDR
+338 
-346 PSDASETQHP
+346 
-356 AYQNAELSDART
+356 
-368 DAVQVHALL
+368 
-377 DRDSAASGSLGI
+377 
-389 SAHPAEKSSQAIG
+389 SQAIG
-402 LRLIA
+402 LCLIA

-444 AIASIDLKKQEAGIL
+444 ALASIDLKKQEAGIL

-499 CERAAAYAA
+499 CERAAAFAA

>member
-1 MNIQMIA
+1 MKIQMIA

-13 YRLAEELRTRWITA
+13 YRLAEQLRAHWIT
-27 SDTLCSVNAVDQDA
+27 TTDA
-41 SRIGVGGQKAL
+41 EAPLIQ
-52 WHSDSA
+52 
-58 VDQDVSRRGG
+58 
-68 GEQQVAGLSE
+68 
-78 DLYSSYRGSSKEL
+78 
-91 SQPPRIELHAKT
+91 LHAKT
-103 EALPAISD
+103 EALSAISD

-126 TGDTDVKRVSASDF
+126 VGDTDGKKVSVSGS
-140 EEKPETCALGAGGLE
+140 EEESGVCVSGAGG
-155 HGFESEKSDACEMD
+155 SD
-169 ERTRD
+169 RSY
-174 AGTRRHPCDAIIFVG
+174 DAIIFVG

-204 KAVDPAVLVIDEAG
+204 KSVDPAVLVIDEAG

-239 ASLIEAEPIITT
+239 AALIEAEPIITT

-268 GFLLTDLRKAKE
+268 GFLLMDLRKAKA

-308 HEAELVSAQDIDRAD
+308 HEAELVPAQDIDRAD
-323 IVISYRTHILKPASE
+323 IIISYRSRILKE
-338 PDTGASDR
+338 
-346 PSDASETQHP
+346 DAS
-356 AYQNAELSDART
+356 AAESVTSAS
-368 DAVQVHALL
+368 ALKL
-377 DRDSAASGSLGI
+377 QLLSGSESTSKVVETLQLSETPTTQVGAQEAQVEA
-389 SAHPAEKSSQAIG
+389 SPIG

-433 EDAGI
+433 EDADI

-444 AIASIDLKKQEAGIL
+444 ALASIDLKKQEAGIL

>member
-27 SDTLCSVNAVDQDA
+27 SDTLCSANAIDQDA
-41 SRIGVGGQKAL
+41 SRTGVGGHEAL
-52 WHSDSA
+52 WRSDPT
-58 VDQDVSRRGG
+58 VDQDAFRTAAGG
-68 GEQQVAGLSE
+68 QQVAGLSE
-78 DLYSSYRGSSKEL
+78 DLYSSYRGTSKEV

-121 WFTKP
+121 WFAKP
-126 TGDTDVKRVSASDF
+126 TGGTDGKRVSASDF
-140 EEKPETCALGAGGLE
+140 EEKPEICALGAGGLE

-174 AGTRRHPCDAIIFVG
+174 AGTRHPCDAIIFVG
-189 ATGIAVRAIAPFIHG
+189 ATGIAVRAIAPFICG

-323 IVISYRTHILKPASE
+323 IVISYRTHILKPA
-338 PDTGASDR
+338 
-346 PSDASETQHP
+346 
-356 AYQNAELSDART
+356 
-368 DAVQVHALL
+368 
-377 DRDSAASGSLGI
+377 
-389 SAHPAEKSSQAIG
+389 EKSSQAIG

-444 AIASIDLKKQEAGIL
+444 ALASIDLKKQEAGIL

>member
-1 MNIQMIA
+1 MKIQMIA

-27 SDTLCSVNAVDQDA
+27 PDA
-41 SRIGVGGQKAL
+41 WSSAN
-52 WHSDSA
+52 A
-58 VDQDVSRRGG
+58 VDQDVSRSGAR
-68 GEQQVAGLSE
+68 EQQAAWPAA
-78 DLYSSYRGSSKEL
+78 
-91 SQPPRIELHAKT
+91 QPPRIELHAKT

-111 PRSLQDIVGE
+111 PRSLHDIVGE

-126 TGDTDVKRVSASDF
+126 AGDTDETGGSRSDS
-140 EEKPETCALGAGGLE
+140 EEK
-155 HGFESEKSDACEMD
+155 SERC
-169 ERTRD
+169 
-174 AGTRRHPCDAIIFVG
+174 AGTERPCDAIIFVG
-189 ATGIAVRAIAPFIHG
+189 ATGIAVRAIAPFITG

-239 ASLIEAEPIITT
+239 ASLIEAEPVITT

-308 HEAELVSAQDIDRAD
+308 HEAELVPGEDIDHAD
-323 IVISYRTHILKPASE
+323 IIISYRAK
-338 PDTGASDR
+338 
-346 PSDASETQHP
+346 
-356 AYQNAELSDART
+356 
-368 DAVQVHALL
+368 LL
-377 DRDSAASGSLGI
+377 N
-389 SAHPAEKSSQAIG
+389 QATG

-444 AIASIDLKKQEAGIL
+444 DLVSIDLKKQEAGIL
-459 AYSYESGVPFVTY
+459 AYSYESGVPFVTF

-499 CERAAAYAA
+499 CERAAAFAA

>member
-13 YRLAEELRTRWITA
+13 YRLAEQLRTRWITA
-27 SDTLCSVNAVDQDA
+27 SDTLGSANAVDQDA
-41 SRIGVGGQKAL
+41 SRTGGGGQEAL
-52 WHSDSA
+52 WHSDSV
-58 VDQDVSRRGG
+58 VDQDVSRAAVGG
-68 GEQQVAGLSE
+68 QQAAGLSE
-78 DLYSSYRGSSKEL
+78 DLHLSYRGSSKEV

-126 TGDTDVKRVSASDF
+126 ADDTDGKRVSLSDF
-140 EEKPETCALGAGGLE
+140 EEKPEICALGAGGLE
-155 HGFESEKSDACEMD
+155 HGFESEKSGACEMD
-169 ERTRD
+169 ARTRD
-174 AGTRRHPCDAIIFVG
+174 AGTRHPCDAIIFVG
-189 ATGIAVRAIAPFIHG
+189 ATGIAVRAIAPFICG

-308 HEAELVSAQDIDRAD
+308 HEAELVPAQEIDRAD
-323 IVISYRTHILKPASE
+323 IVISYRTK
-338 PDTGASDR
+338 
-346 PSDASETQHP
+346 
-356 AYQNAELSDART
+356 
-368 DAVQVHALL
+368 LL
-377 DRDSAASGSLGI
+377 N
-389 SAHPAEKSSQAIG
+389 QATG

-444 AIASIDLKKQEAGIL
+444 ALASIDLKKQEAGIL

-523 GNVTT
+523 GSVTT

>member
-13 YRLAEELRTRWITA
+13 YRLAEQLRTRWITA
-27 SDTLCSVNAVDQDA
+27 SDTLCSANAVDQDT
-41 SRIGVGGQKAL
+41 SRSAAGGQQ
-52 WHSDSA
+52 A
-58 VDQDVSRRGG
+58 VWAV
-68 GEQQVAGLSE
+68 
-78 DLYSSYRGSSKEL
+78 

-121 WFTKP
+121 WFAKP
-126 TGDTDVKRVSASDF
+126 TGGTDGKRVSASSS
-140 EEKPETCALGAGGLE
+140 EEEAGVCISGAGG
-155 HGFESEKSDACEMD
+155 SD
-169 ERTRD
+169 RQ
-174 AGTRRHPCDAIIFVG
+174 CDAIIFVG
-189 ATGIAVRAIAPFIHG
+189 ATGIAVRAIAPFICG
-204 KAVDPAVLVIDEAG
+204 KSVDPAVLVIDEAG

-239 ASLIEAEPIITT
+239 ASLIDAEPIITT

-268 GFLLTDLRKAKE
+268 GFLLTDLQKAKE

-338 PDTGASDR
+338 PDAGASDH

-356 AYQNAELSDART
+356 EYQNSELSETRT
-368 DAVQVHALL
+368 DAVQIHHLV
-377 DRDSAASGSLGI
+377 DRDSEPSTASGSLGV
-389 SAHPAEKSSQAIG
+389 SAHPLEKASQAIG

-407 KRVHVGLGARKGVT
+407 KRVHIGLGARKGVT
-421 QAEVAAAVATCL
+421 QAEVAAAVAICL

-444 AIASIDLKKQEAGIL
+444 ALASIDLKKQEAGIL
-459 AYSYESGVPFVTY
+459 TYSYESGVPFVTY

-477 RTVEGAFAGS
+477 RAVEGAFAGS

>member
-1 MNIQMIA
+1 MIA

-13 YRLAEELRTRWITA
+13 YRLAEQLRTRWITA
-27 SDTLCSVNAVDQDA
+27 SDTLGSANAVDQDA
-41 SRIGVGGQKAL
+41 SRTGGGGQEAL
-52 WHSDSA
+52 WHSDSV
-58 VDQDVSRRGG
+58 VDQDVSRAAVGG
-68 GEQQVAGLSE
+68 QQAAGLSE
-78 DLYSSYRGSSKEL
+78 DLHLSYRGSSKEV

-126 TGDTDVKRVSASDF
+126 ADDTDGKRVSLSDF
-140 EEKPETCALGAGGLE
+140 EEKPEICALGAGGLE
-155 HGFESEKSDACEMD
+155 HGFESEKSGACEMD
-169 ERTRD
+169 ARTRD
-174 AGTRRHPCDAIIFVG
+174 AGTRHPCDAIIFVG

-308 HEAELVSAQDIDRAD
+308 HEAELVPAQEIDRAD
-323 IVISYRTHILKPASE
+323 IVISYRTK
-338 PDTGASDR
+338 
-346 PSDASETQHP
+346 
-356 AYQNAELSDART
+356 
-368 DAVQVHALL
+368 LL
-377 DRDSAASGSLGI
+377 N
-389 SAHPAEKSSQAIG
+389 QATG

-444 AIASIDLKKQEAGIL
+444 ALASIDLKKQEAGIL

-508 GRSGHAEVLVHKTIH
+508 GRSGHAEVLVHKSIH

>member
-27 SDTLCSVNAVDQDA
+27 SDTLGSANAVDQDA
-41 SRIGVGGQKAL
+41 SRTGGGGQEAL
-52 WHSDSA
+52 WHSDSV
-58 VDQDVSRRGG
+58 VDQDVSRAAVGG
-68 GEQQVAGLSE
+68 QQAAGLSE
-78 DLYSSYRGSSKEL
+78 DLHLSYRGSSKEV

-126 TGDTDVKRVSASDF
+126 ADDTDGKRVSLSDF
-140 EEKPETCALGAGGLE
+140 EEKPEICALGAGGLE
-155 HGFESEKSDACEMD
+155 HGFESEKSGACEMD
-169 ERTRD
+169 ARTRD
-174 AGTRRHPCDAIIFVG
+174 AGTRHPCDAIIFVG
-189 ATGIAVRAIAPFIHG
+189 ATGIAVRAIAPFICG
-204 KAVDPAVLVIDEAG
+204 KAVDPVVLVIDEAG

-308 HEAELVSAQDIDRAD
+308 HEAELVPAQEIDRAD
-323 IVISYRTHILKPASE
+323 IVISYRTK
-338 PDTGASDR
+338 
-346 PSDASETQHP
+346 
-356 AYQNAELSDART
+356 
-368 DAVQVHALL
+368 LL
-377 DRDSAASGSLGI
+377 N
-389 SAHPAEKSSQAIG
+389 QATG

-444 AIASIDLKKQEAGIL
+444 ALASIDLKKQEAGIL

-508 GRSGHAEVLVHKTIH
+508 GRSGHAEVLVHKSIH

>member
-13 YRLAEELRTRWITA
+13 YRLAEQLRARWITV
-27 SDTLCSVNAVDQDA
+27 SDAWSSNN
-41 SRIGVGGQKAL
+41 
-52 WHSDSA
+52 A
-58 VDQDVSRRGG
+58 VDQDVSRSGVRG
-68 GEQQVAGLSE
+68 QQAVCPAV
-78 DLYSSYRGSSKEL
+78 
-91 SQPPRIELHAKT
+91 QPPRIELHAKT
-103 EALPAISD
+103 EALPMISD
-111 PRSLQDIVGE
+111 PRSLYDIVGE
-121 WFTKP
+121 WFTTP
-126 TGDTDVKRVSASDF
+126 AGDTDGKRVLLSSSEEESGVCVSGTSSD
-140 EEKPETCALGAGGLE
+140 
-155 HGFESEKSDACEMD
+155 
-169 ERTRD
+169 RT
-174 AGTRRHPCDAIIFVG
+174 CDAIIFVG
-189 ATGIAVRAIAPFIHG
+189 ATGIAVRAIAPFITE

-239 ASLIEAEPIITT
+239 AALIEAEPVITT

-308 HEAELVSAQDIDRAD
+308 HEAELVPVQDIDHAD
-323 IVISYRTHILKPASE
+323 IVISYRTHILKPAA
-338 PDTGASDR
+338 GADAGAFDR

-356 AYQNAELSDART
+356 S
-368 DAVQVHALL
+368 
-377 DRDSAASGSLGI
+377 
-389 SAHPAEKSSQAIG
+389 EKTSRAIG

-438 DPRAVV
+438 DPRAVADLV
-444 AIASIDLKKQEAGIL
+444 SIDLKKQEAGIL
-459 AYSYESGVPFVTY
+459 AYSYERGVPFVTY

-499 CERAAAYAA
+499 CERAAAFAA

>member
-13 YRLAEELRTRWITA
+13 YRLAEQLRTRWITA
-27 SDTLCSVNAVDQDA
+27 SDTLCSANAVDQDTSRSAAGGQQALWRSDPAVNQDA
-41 SRIGVGGQKAL
+41 SRRAAGGQKAV
-52 WHSDSA
+52 WA
-58 VDQDVSRRGG
+58 V
-68 GEQQVAGLSE
+68 
-78 DLYSSYRGSSKEL
+78 

-121 WFTKP
+121 WFTK
-126 TGDTDVKRVSASDF
+126 SA
-140 EEKPETCALGAGGLE
+140 A
-155 HGFESEKSDACEMD
+155 
-169 ERTRD
+169 
-174 AGTRRHPCDAIIFVG
+174 DAIIFVG
-189 ATGIAVRAIAPFIHG
+189 ATGIAVRAIAPFICG

-308 HEAELVSAQDIDRAD
+308 HEAELVPAQDIDRAD
-323 IVISYRTHILKPASE
+323 IVISYRTHILKPAE
-338 PDTGASDR
+338 
-346 PSDASETQHP
+346 
-356 AYQNAELSDART
+356 N
-368 DAVQVHALL
+368 
-377 DRDSAASGSLGI
+377 
-389 SAHPAEKSSQAIG
+389 SSQAIG

-444 AIASIDLKKQEAGIL
+444 ALASIDLKKQEAGIL